1 MALPPA
7 GACQY
12 TPDRH
17 ERTVAA
23 SGYRSP
29 GGSRGGVGYSEPT
42 RTAHTSRLGPP
53 AALRRLADVLG
64 LERQFHT
71 VAIVKLEDGKDGH
84 FPRVGPGVVK
94 RGGQF
99 VNSPVSARHRQR
111 PPLGRLRKSVTAMDS
126 ATAVKFSET
135 ISSAI
140 TCM

>member
-53 AALRRLADVLG
+53 AALRPIVISEGTITQCGSVVARGEPTFERASGVASRAGPRAPDDVVATLAHHDQM
-64 LERQFHT
+64 EF
-71 VAIVKLEDGKDGH
+71 
-84 FPRVGPGVVK
+84 
-94 RGGQF
+94 
-99 VNSPVSARHRQR
+99 SSRHRQR
-111 PPLGRLRKSVTAMDS
+111 PPLPSNLLHDLRMFPS
-126 ATAVKFSET
+126 
-135 ISSAI
+135 
-140 TCM
+140 